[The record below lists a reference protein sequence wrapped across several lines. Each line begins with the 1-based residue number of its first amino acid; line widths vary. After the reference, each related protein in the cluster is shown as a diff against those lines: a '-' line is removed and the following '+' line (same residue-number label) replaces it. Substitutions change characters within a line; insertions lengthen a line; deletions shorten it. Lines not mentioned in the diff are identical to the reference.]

1 MCTSYYRP
9 KLILHV
15 SAGATPKD
23 GSSDG
28 CTMIISLLSLAI
40 KRPLRK
46 DLAMTSEVTLT
57 GRILPIFGVKEKIIA
72 AWRSEIK
79 TIIFPAANRINFD
92 ELSDNVKE
100 GFDVHFVDDYSK
112 IF

>member
-1 MCTSYYRP
+1 MN
-9 KLILHV
+9 
-15 SAGATPKD
+15 SAGFQIPKKIANPEQIGETWEEVEMVD
-23 GSSDG
+23 VD
-28 CTMIISLLSLAI
+28 LSPDQTTRVGEQI
-40 KRPLRK
+40 NSK
-46 DLAMTSEVTLT
+46 
-57 GRILPIFGVKEKIIA
+57 VKEKIIA